1 MVIYFIMPFIYS
13 IIRFMFLLLAI
24 ACSTVWAM
32 DFVNMT
38 NEELFELQGAIQNA
52 PDADKN
58 AYQLEWDK
66 RFASM
71 TSEEKKQFFET
82 AKEEDDGKLKKPVVP
97 AQGYEKQVG
106 PDKIIFGGFPP
117 K

>member
-1 MVIYFIMPFIYS
+1 
-13 IIRFMFLLLAI
+13 MFLLLAS

-52 PDADKN
+52 PDVDKN

-66 RFASM
+66 RVACM
-71 TSEEKKQFFET
+71 TGEEKKQFFKT
-82 AKEEDDGKLKKPVVP
+82 PKDEEENDGKLQKPVVP

-117 K
+117 NGAVSR